1 MEKGKKINILFIID
15 EIMDRGGTENHI
27 FTLASSIDKERFNA
41 SICYFRGGAKYVRY
55 GKEKLGIDLIGVDLN
70 KIYSFDALRKA
81 FRLSKVIRERDIDIV
96 QTFHFMSD
104 TYGVMVS
111 KLSGVSR
118 IISSRR
124 DMGDLKKRRQI
135 LLNRVMNRF
144 INRYIMVCDA
154 VGKRFHEIERIP
166 EERMVTL
173 YNGVDLSRFDPAR
186 PPRKSRADLGL
197 NEGDF
202 VVGTV
207 AHFRPEK
214 AYHIFFEGIK
224 RIKGSV
230 GNLKVLAIGDGGG
243 ASMRRHFEDY
253 CRENGLGMVRF
264 LGHVEDIENYL
275 PHMDVFCLVPNKNEG
290 FSNSILEAMAMGRPI
305 IATNVG
311 GNAEAV
317 VDGETGFIIPP
328 NDSKALAELILKL
341 YVETGMRLNM
351 GKKARKRAEEVFPL
365 KLMVKKHEDLYV
377 EVSNGTGKRMTTSR
391 GNKI

>member
-1 MEKGKKINILFIID
+1 MKGRKKINILFIID

-27 FTLASSIDKERFNA
+27 FTLASSIDKARFNA
-41 SICYFRGGAKYVRY
+41 SICYFRGGAKYVQF
-55 GKEKLGIDLIGVDLN
+55 GKEKLGIDLVGVDLDR
-70 KIYSFDALRKA
+70 IYSFDALRKA
-81 FRLSKVIRERDIDIV
+81 FRLSRVIRERDIDIV
-96 QTFHFMSD
+96 QTFHFKSD

-144 INRYIMVCDA
+144 INRYIMVCGA
-154 VGKRFHEIERIP
+154 VGRRFHEIEGIP
-166 EERMVTL
+166 EDRMVTL

-186 PPRKSRADLGL
+186 TPRKNREELGIK
-197 NEGDF
+197 EGDF

-214 AYHIFFEGIK
+214 AYHIFFEGINK
-224 RIKGSV
+224 VKGSIK
-230 GNLKVLAIGDGGG
+230 NLKVLVVGDGG
-243 ASMRRHFEDY
+243 AVSMRKQFEDY
-253 CRENGLGMVRF
+253 CKGNGLGKVVKF
-264 LGHVEDIENYL
+264 IGHVEDIENYL
-275 PHMDVFCLVPNKNEG
+275 PFMDVFCLVPNKNEG

-317 VDGETGFIIPP
+317 VNGETGFIIPP
-328 NDSKALAELILKL
+328 NNSEMLAELILKL
-341 YVETGMRLNM
+341 YTDSDMRLKM

-365 KLMVKKHEDLYV
+365 KLMVKKHEDLYE
-377 EVSNGTGKRMTTSR
+377 EVSNR
-391 GNKI
+391 